1 MTGAH
6 GPSLSF
12 SVVILVGIN
21 AVNLDT
27 LTPAL
32 CASSPSISDGREGRG
47 GEGGGWC
54 RAPFL
59 PSSGKLSPLGG
70 IRKPNGTLHNAA
82 ASGRAQIGGLCR
94 WRHACEV
101 GGLSCITRHILSV
114 RLSVCLCRSDKGT
127 LTAIAEGARAA
138 SLASSNE
145 RPTTVSMFKLCVY
158 GVHLC

>member
-47 GEGGGWC
+47 GEGREGVGAELPFC
-54 RAPFL
+54 RRQVNYR
-59 PSSGKLSPLGG
+59 LS
-70 IRKPNGTLHNAA
+70 A
-82 ASGRAQIGGLCR
+82 ASVSRTERYTMLRRLVALRLEDYVGDVM
-94 WRHACEV
+94 HA
-101 GGLSCITRHILSV
+101 
-114 RLSVCLCRSDKGT
+114 K
-127 LTAIAEGARAA
+127 
-138 SLASSNE
+138 
-145 RPTTVSMFKLCVY
+145 
-158 GVHLC
+158 